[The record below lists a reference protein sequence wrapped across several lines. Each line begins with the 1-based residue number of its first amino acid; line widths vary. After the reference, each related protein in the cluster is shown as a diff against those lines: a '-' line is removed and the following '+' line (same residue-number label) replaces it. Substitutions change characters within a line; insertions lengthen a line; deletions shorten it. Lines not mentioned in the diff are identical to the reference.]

1 MPAPTRTRSHP
12 LPAARPS
19 RAVPARIP
27 AAAAVSTVFALLIA
41 VAIAVTATVL
51 LTHDGAGR
59 GGNSADPAGSAAA
72 SARPAAPLAVGAK
85 APALNLTDA
94 ATGNRYALTSI
105 PGTVTLVS
113 FLSTQPDTADSPSRS
128 QAVALVSL
136 ATQYGARGLHVA
148 VVDDSDT
155 PAEPGAL
162 ANTVYD
168 WQLGPVALLA
178 DPGHGAADRFGVV
191 STPAS
196 YLISASGTI
205 LARWSGYVLTS
216 TAAASITAS
225 LPTSPAS

>member
-1 MPAPTRTRSHP
+1 MPAPTRTRGHP
-12 LPAARPS
+12 PPTARPS
-19 RAVPARIP
+19 RAAPARIP
-27 AAAAVSTVFALLIA
+27 VVAAVSTALALLIA
-41 VAIAVTATVL
+41 VAVTVTAAVL
-51 LTHDGAGR
+51 LRHDGAGR
-59 GGNSADPAGSAAA
+59 GGNSAGPAGSAAA
-72 SARPAAPLAVGAK
+72 SAHPAAPLAVGVK

-94 ATGNRYALTSI
+94 ATGNRYALASA
-105 PGTVTLVS
+105 PGTLTLVS
-113 FLSTQPDTADSPSRS
+113 FLSTQPDTADTPSRG
-128 QAVALVSL
+128 QAVALLSL

-148 VVDDSDT
+148 IVDDSNGS
-155 PAEPGAL
+155 PGSGAL

-178 DPGHGAADRFGVV
+178 DPGHGAADRYGVV
-191 STPAS
+191 STPTS